1 MLCAYPRAKERLPS
15 AIMVGMTKKISNPT
29 KAKRRTSP
37 VCLPL
42 CVCLCVPLVVSTCA
56 ELLSACQRAERK
68 QASFLSQAHYIHALS
83 LARCHHDDDESGQPA
98 RAGSRR
104 NKSTKRRTS
113 FTILSLCVPH
123 FQSCTSMPKG
133 KLTIAT
139 HCVLLPA
146 ATTSYAT
153 IHNESGWVNH
163 QNGIPRTR
171 TRQPICVTCAL
182 PKLCVKGQEVYHS
195 TPCPCPRQS
204 DDPPSP
210 QKQERAKRTNQKAR
224 RGQARQKRRTPLQE
238 VASIGRTCRLWVGG
252 EGWEGVCI

>member
-1 MLCAYPRAKERLPS
+1 MSKSRAQASKLPIASTLHTYTVPSPLPRRRRRIRPAS
-15 AIMVGMTKKISNPT
+15 AG
-29 KAKRRTSP
+29 
-37 VCLPL
+37 
-42 CVCLCVPLVVSTCA
+42 
-56 ELLSACQRAERK
+56 RK
-68 QASFLSQAHYIHALS
+68 Q
-83 LARCHHDDDESGQPA
+83 EKK
-98 RAGSRR
+98 R